1 MRFLWRSF
9 FGWTARKPQKAGEAT
24 TERRLGEAEQNHS
37 SCSKTRVVGE
47 SRLTQRLVHYQ
58 ATHALAFFPPSQRYW
73 KVPLKRL
80 KTMKTTI
87 SLSTPSQLE
96 TEALVTIV
104 LDHSEGPKNKG
115 AKPQLAV
122 ETTDASV
129 KPPAAD
135 LLASGEMTGKPFE
148 TNLLHKP
155 AGLKAKR
162 LLLISGGAAKKFSS
176 YDLRR
181 MAGAALRTLKARG
194 IRSFAF
200 IAPPCIPA
208 EEAVRAIVEGALV
221 GNFDPD
227 YYRSDRKDQKI
238 DALTILASGNSDKDA
253 LEKAAIE
260 SQIIGESQ
268 NFTRD
273 LVNEPSNRM
282 TPTTLADRAKKMCQE
297 VGLKCE
303 VYGADKIKELKMG
316 AFWGVAQG
324 SDEPPALVVMRYEPA
339 GAPEKPVL
347 GLVGKGITFD
357 TGGISIKPADG
368 MEKMKYDMAG
378 GATMIGVMRAIALL
392 KPKVKVIGIVCATEN
407 MPSGKAQKPGDVQI
421 AMSGKS
427 IEIINTDAEGRLVL
441 ADGLHYA
448 RQLGCTHLV
457 DAATLTGAVVVAL
470 GYNNAGIFANDDGM
484 YDRIHSANEKAGEK
498 MWRMPLDDEYK
509 EQIRS
514 SIADIV
520 NSGGRWGGAITA
532 AMFLKEFA
540 EDTPWIHLDIAG
552 TAWMEE
558 QKPWIAKGPS
568 GIALRSL
575 VEFVQSFTR

>member
-1 MRFLWRSF
+1 
-9 FGWTARKPQKAGEAT
+9 
-24 TERRLGEAEQNHS
+24 
-37 SCSKTRVVGE
+37 
-47 SRLTQRLVHYQ
+47 
-58 ATHALAFFPPSQRYW
+58 
-73 KVPLKRL
+73 
-80 KTMKTTI
+80 MKTTI
-87 SLSTPSQLE
+87 SLSTPAQVES
-96 TEALVTIV
+96 EALVAVV
-104 LDHSEGPKNKG
+104 LDHAEPARNEKDKDK
-115 AKPQLAV
+115 KPQLKVATADAAV
-122 ETTDASV
+122 QSLSG
-129 KPPAAD
+129 D
-135 LLASGEMTGKPFE
+135 LLASGEVAGKPFE

-155 AGLKAKR
+155 AGVKAKR
-162 LLLISGGAAKKFSS
+162 LLLISGGGAKKFSS

-181 MAGAALRTLKARG
+181 LAGVAVRALKSRG

-200 IAPPCIPA
+200 VVPPSIPA
-208 EEAVRAIVEGALV
+208 EEAVRAIVEGAHV
-221 GNFDPD
+221 GNFEPD

-238 DALTILASGNSDKDA
+238 DALTVVASGDKSA
-253 LEKAAIE
+253 LEKAANE
-260 SQIIGESQ
+260 AQVIGESQ

-282 TPTTLADRAKKMCQE
+282 TPTILADRAKKMSAE

-316 AFWGVAQG
+316 AFWSVSQG
-324 SDEPPALVVMRYEPA
+324 SPEPPALIFLRYEPE
-339 GAPEKPVL
+339 GVTDGPVL

-357 TGGISIKPADG
+357 TGGISIKPADN

-378 GATMIGVMRAIALL
+378 GATMIGAMRAIALL
-392 KPKVKVIGIVCATEN
+392 KPKIKVIAIVCATEN

-441 ADGLHYA
+441 ADGLFYA

-470 GYNNAGIFANDDGM
+470 GYNNAGIFANDDDM
-484 YDRIHSANEKAGEK
+484 YSRFHSANEKAGEK

-552 TAWMEE
+552 TAWMED

-575 VEFVQSFTR
+575 VEFVRSFVA

>member
-1 MRFLWRSF
+1 
-9 FGWTARKPQKAGEAT
+9 
-24 TERRLGEAEQNHS
+24 
-37 SCSKTRVVGE
+37 
-47 SRLTQRLVHYQ
+47 
-58 ATHALAFFPPSQRYW
+58 
-73 KVPLKRL
+73 
-80 KTMKTTI
+80 MKTTI
-87 SLSTPSQLE
+87 SFSTPAELE
-96 TEALVTIV
+96 TESLVVIALNQT
-104 LDHSEGPKNKG
+104 EPTQTAKNKD
-115 AKPQLAV
+115 AKPQIKLATSDGAV
-122 ETTDASV
+122 HSV
-129 KPPAAD
+129 TAD
-135 LLASGEMTGKPFE
+135 LLSSGEVSGRPFE

-162 LLLISGGAAKKFSS
+162 LLVISGGSAKKFTS

-181 MAGAALRTLKARG
+181 IAGTAVRTLKSRG

-200 IAPPCIPA
+200 IAPSAIPS

-238 DALTILASGNSDKDA
+238 DALTIVTAGDKAA
-253 LEKAAIE
+253 LEKAANE
-260 SQIIGESQ
+260 AQVIGDSQ

-282 TPTTLADRAKKMCQE
+282 TPTILADRAKKMCEE
-297 VGLKCE
+297 VGLQCE
-303 VYGADKIKELKMG
+303 VFGADKIKEMKMG
-316 AFWGVAQG
+316 AFWSVAQG
-324 SDEPPALVVMRYEPA
+324 SDEPPALIVMKYEPA
-339 GAPEKPVL
+339 GAPDKPVL

-378 GATMIGVMRAIALL
+378 GATMIGAMRAIALL

-441 ADGLHYA
+441 ADGLFYA

-470 GYNNAGIFANDDGM
+470 GYANAGVFANDDAI
-484 YDRIHSANEKAGEK
+484 YERFHEANAQAGEK
-498 MWRMPLDDEYK
+498 MWRLPLDDEYK
-509 EQIRS
+509 DNIKS
-514 SIADIV
+514 TIADIV
-520 NSGGRWGGAITA
+520 NSGGRWGGAINA
-532 AMFLKEFA
+532 AMFLQEFA

-552 TAWMEE
+552 TAWMEDA
-558 QKPWIAKGPS
+558 KPWIAKGPS

-575 VEFVQSFTR
+575 IEFVKGFAS

>member
-1 MRFLWRSF
+1 
-9 FGWTARKPQKAGEAT
+9 
-24 TERRLGEAEQNHS
+24 
-37 SCSKTRVVGE
+37 
-47 SRLTQRLVHYQ
+47 
-58 ATHALAFFPPSQRYW
+58 
-73 KVPLKRL
+73 
-80 KTMKTTI
+80 MKTSI
-87 SLSTPSQLE
+87 ALSSPSQLE
-96 TEALVTIV
+96 TEALVALV
-104 LDHSEGPKNKG
+104 LDHSEKSQQDKD
-115 AKPQLAV
+115 AKPQLKIASADAAV
-122 ETTDASV
+122 QSV
-129 KPPAAD
+129 AAD
-135 LLASGEMTGKPFE
+135 LLTSGELTGKPFE
-148 TNLLHKP
+148 ANLMHRPVTLM
-155 AGLKAKR
+155 AKR
-162 LLLISGGAAKKFSS
+162 LLLVSGGGAKKFSS

-181 MAGAALRTLKARG
+181 IAGTAVRALKSRG

-200 IAPPCIPA
+200 IAPPSIDSA
-208 EEAVRAIVEGALV
+208 EAVRAIVEGAFV

-238 DALTILASGNSDKDA
+238 DAITIVTSGDQVA
-253 LEKAAIE
+253 LEKAANE
-260 SQIIGESQ
+260 ARIIGESQ

-282 TPTTLADRAKKMCQE
+282 TPTILAERAKKMSAE

-316 AFWGVAQG
+316 AFWSVAQG
-324 SDEPPALVVMRYEPA
+324 SDEPPALIVMRYEPA
-339 GAPEKPVL
+339 GAPEKPML

-378 GATMIGVMRAIALL
+378 GATMIGAMRAIALL

-407 MPSGKAQKPGDVQI
+407 MPSGHAQKPGDVQI

-441 ADGLHYA
+441 ADGLYYA
-448 RQLGCTHLV
+448 RQLGCTNLV

-470 GYNNAGIFANDDGM
+470 GYNNAGVFANDDDM
-484 YDRIHSANEKAGEK
+484 YNRFHSANAKAGEK

-552 TAWMEE
+552 TAWMED

-575 VEFVQSFTR
+575 VEFVKSFAG

>member
-1 MRFLWRSF
+1 
-9 FGWTARKPQKAGEAT
+9 
-24 TERRLGEAEQNHS
+24 
-37 SCSKTRVVGE
+37 
-47 SRLTQRLVHYQ
+47 
-58 ATHALAFFPPSQRYW
+58 
-73 KVPLKRL
+73 
-80 KTMKTTI
+80 MKTT
-87 SLSTPSQLE
+87 LSFTTPAELE
-96 TEALVTIV
+96 TESLVAIA
-104 LDHSEGPKNKG
+104 LDHAEKDASPNKSESAKKD
-115 AKPQLAV
+115 KPQLKLATSDSAV
-122 ETTDASV
+122 QSV
-129 KPPAAD
+129 AAD
-135 LLASGEMTGKPFE
+135 LLASGELTGRPFE
-148 TNLLHKP
+148 ANLLHKP

-162 LLLISGGAAKKFSS
+162 LLLIGGGAAKKFTS

-181 MAGAALRTLKARG
+181 IAGTAVRTLKSRG

-200 IAPPCIPA
+200 IAPPSIPA
-208 EEAVRAIVEGALV
+208 VEAVRAIVEGALV

-238 DALTILASGNSDKDA
+238 DALTIVAGGNADHSA
-253 LEKAAIE
+253 LEKAAQE
-260 SQIIGESQ
+260 AQIIGESQ

-282 TPTTLADRAKKMCQE
+282 TPTILADRAQKMCQE

-316 AFWGVAQG
+316 AFWSVAQG
-324 SDEPPALVVMRYEPA
+324 SDEPPALIVMTYEPA
-339 GAPEKPVL
+339 GAPAKPVL

-378 GATMIGVMRAIALL
+378 GATMIGAMRAIALL

-441 ADGLHYA
+441 ADGLFYA

-470 GYNNAGIFANDDGM
+470 GYANVGAFANDDAI
-484 YDRIHSANEKAGEK
+484 YERLLKANAEAGEK
-498 MWRMPLDDEYK
+498 MWRLPLDDEYK
-509 EQIRS
+509 ENIKS
-514 SIADIV
+514 TIADMV
-520 NSGGRWGGAITA
+520 NSGGRWGGAINA

-552 TAWMEE
+552 TAWMED
-558 QKPWIAKGPS
+558 QKPWIAKGPT

-575 VEFVQSFTR
+575 VGFVKGFASS